1 MSRKQRWTWLASTLA
16 LAAGFAL
23 LFAAYGVGANKK
35 QTKHF
40 GTFHTVYDAIDYFD
54 PAQAYTGQ
62 SWSFMYHVYETLV
75 TYPHVA
81 GKAGGRLVPG
91 LAQSMPKISRGGRR
105 YTFVLRKGL
114 KYSNGKP
121 VRATDFK
128 YTIKRLYLSNS
139 QGVGFY
145 ENIVGAK
152 KFENTLKGDIPGIVG
167 NNAKRTLTFNLVA
180 PRGDFLSILA
190 LLFASPVPAGTPNSD
205 QSSNNLPS
213 TGPYHITDYTQNVGG
228 TLVRNKYFKPTK
240 YIPNGNPDKITV
252 KLVSDASAAIDQVT
266 RGQAEYTEEAVP
278 PDRLGSLERSHGKFL
293 RFYASANTYY
303 FWMNTRSP
311 VFKKLKARQAVN
323 WAIDRAFLAKSIYGK
338 GLAQPTQNVLPPNYP
353 SYRKLKLYGHSLT
366 KARSLV
372 RAAGVNG
379 AHITVWGRNVPDN
392 KQATEYL
399 AAILGQIGFHVDDVK
414 ILPRSTYYTTIGNQ
428 STPNRDVGW
437 ARWLEDYPHPS
448 DWFDVLLNGDRITD
462 QNNNNFSDAD
472 NKAINRK
479 IERLN
484 KLPLTDAVNAQ
495 WAAVDK
501 AVMQQSFWAPYVNRV
516 FTDYFSS
523 KVNMKCYVNQPI
535 YHFDFS
541 RICPK

>member
-23 LFAAYGVGANKK
+23 LFAAYGVSANKK
-35 QTKHF
+35 HVKHF
-40 GTFHTVYDAIDYFD
+40 GTFRTVYDAIDYFD

-91 LAQSMPKISRGGRR
+91 LAQSMPKITRGGRQ

-152 KFENTLKGDIPGIVG
+152 KFENTLKGDIPGIVA
-167 NNAKRTLTFNLVA
+167 NNAKRTVTFKLVA
-180 PRGDFLSILA
+180 PRGDFLSIMA

-213 TGPYHITDYTQNVGG
+213 TGPYHIIDYTQNVGG
-228 TLVRNKYFKPTK
+228 TLVRNKFFKPTK
-240 YIPNGNPDKITV
+240 NIPKGNPDKITV
-252 KLVSDASAAIDQVT
+252 KL
-266 RGQAEYTEEAVP
+266 
-278 PDRLGSLERSHGKFL
+278 
-293 RFYASANTYY
+293 
-303 FWMNTRSP
+303 
-311 VFKKLKARQAVN
+311 
-323 WAIDRAFLAKSIYGK
+323 
-338 GLAQPTQNVLPPNYP
+338 
-353 SYRKLKLYGHSLT
+353 
-366 KARSLV
+366 
-372 RAAGVNG
+372 
-379 AHITVWGRNVPDN
+379 
-392 KQATEYL
+392 
-399 AAILGQIGFHVDDVK
+399 
-414 ILPRSTYYTTIGNQ
+414 
-428 STPNRDVGW
+428 
-437 ARWLEDYPHPS
+437 
-448 DWFDVLLNGDRITD
+448 
-462 QNNNNFSDAD
+462 
-472 NKAINRK
+472 
-479 IERLN
+479 ERLN
-484 KLPLTDAVNAQ
+484 RLPLSDKVNAQ

-501 AVMQQSFWAPYVNRV
+501 AVMKQAFWAPYVNRV

-523 KVNMKCYVNQPI
+523 RVNMKCYVNQPI
-535 YHFDFS
+535 YHFDYS